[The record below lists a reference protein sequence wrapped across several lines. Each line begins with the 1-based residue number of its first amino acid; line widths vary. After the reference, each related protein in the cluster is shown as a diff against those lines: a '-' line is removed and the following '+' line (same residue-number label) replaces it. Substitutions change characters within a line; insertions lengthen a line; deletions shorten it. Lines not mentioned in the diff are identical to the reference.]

1 MTLIQNDE
9 NKVPGHH
16 SLTLQADTIE
26 DWPLPAISLAH
37 PLSMQTL
44 INDKRKIHPLQAT
57 QVSTISDEFGQRRSI
72 SSHSDLNKLGHEETS
87 LYGGLKIQTNNINT
101 KTNESPKQ
109 QNNINDPVIILDNLN
124 DLKQHSINSR
134 ASSQSTAPIYSRH
147 LTLSLQRQQHSSTPT
162 PSSFQ
167 SPGGGNLPSS
177 YATITRLHK
186 L

>member
-1 MTLIQNDE
+1 MPTL
-9 NKVPGHH
+9 
-16 SLTLQADTIE
+16 
-26 DWPLPAISLAH
+26 
-37 PLSMQTL
+37 M
-44 INDKRKIHPLQAT
+44 NDKRKIHPLQAT

-162 PSSFQ
+162 PSFQ

-186 L
+186 LWVYLIFLKLFVNG